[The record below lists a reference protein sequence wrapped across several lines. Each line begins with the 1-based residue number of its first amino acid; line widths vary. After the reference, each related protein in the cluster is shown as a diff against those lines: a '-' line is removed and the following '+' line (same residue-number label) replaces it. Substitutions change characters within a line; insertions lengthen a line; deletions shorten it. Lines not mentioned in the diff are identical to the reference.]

1 MASFPLDLQQNFHK
15 LAQNWVW
22 GETNSLV
29 SLLEEDMHARGLKQD
44 DPCGP
49 FQHRPFYDSIPETQ
63 LTHHQCNKNW
73 HLAMYMWLFLASV

>member
-15 LAQNWVW
+15 LAQHWVW

-49 FQHRPFYDSIPETQ
+49 FQHRPFYDSLIILHEES
-63 LTHHQCNKNW
+63 
-73 HLAMYMWLFLASV
+73 LFLLGSRW

>member
-15 LAQNWVW
+15 LAQHWVW

-44 DPCGP
+44 DPCCP
-49 FQHRPFYDSIPETQ
+49 FQHRPFYDSFYEYLFDTYLEQVWKVRETV
-63 LTHHQCNKNW
+63 TE
-73 HLAMYMWLFLASV
+73 